1 MRQSLEEKWTL
12 NLKSYESMATLMTLI
27 LKFPSVPSK
36 PKFGHTGR
44 GLDAQLFER
53 EMSHVYNLVFE
64 QLVPNWR
71 FGTFMR
77 WRFTEAST
85 SLCDGY
91 EGL

>member
-27 LKFPSVPSK
+27 SEFPSVPSK

-53 EMSHVYNLVFE
+53 EMSHVYNFVFE
-64 QLVPNWR
+64 QLVPNWG